1 MKWYKKAAD
10 AGNANAMNN
19 IGIMYNNGAGITQD
33 YKNAMKWYKKAADA
47 GNANAMNNIGI
58 MYKNGEGVTRDYKNA
73 MKWYKKAANIG
84 NDNAMNNIGIMYNNG
99 EGVTR
104 DYKNAMKWYKKAADA
119 GNVYAMN
126 NIGRMYHHGYGVP
139 QDYDEA
145 RRWYKAAL
153 DKDKNNQ
160 TAINEL
166 AKLPPDKEL
175 QEMIIKNLKNTRFS
189 DNGASLGELADNTLK
204 QAKWK
209 YERKDL
215 NGFEVIS
222 LKGYYETVLHGV
234 AKIKVYFYVKWSD
247 KRGQYWPIQ
256 VFHTINDEFRPNA
269 GFPTWMEYELDL

>member
-1 MKWYKKAAD
+1 
-10 AGNANAMNN
+10 
-19 IGIMYNNGAGITQD
+19 
-33 YKNAMKWYKKAADA
+33 
-47 GNANAMNNIGI
+47 MNNIGI